1 MIVWRPTIIR
11 CMSESLTADERKL
24 LVTLLQRFAEN
35 DLDQHE
41 AWRLETAHGPAY
53 VKMTRKRAADEP
65 ADASRPLRAP
75 SPCRTGRPAHVSD
88 LSTVSSRN
96 DVLRIVGEMLA
107 DYEGSGASEWEN
119 GTLARFLAAFG
130 NFLHD
135 LDGYFA
141 NHAEPMPAQP
151 NWALLAT
158 LLVAASGYE

>member
-1 MIVWRPTIIR
+1 VIVWRPAIIR
-11 CMSESLTADERKL
+11 CMSESLTADEREL
-24 LVTLLQRFAEN
+24 LITLLQRFAEN